1 LPDHG
6 ARAAIRPRDNVLVT
20 RPEPGASETADRL
33 RILDLVPVVAPLL
46 TIRWRQTRLPPSG
59 EIQAILATSGN
70 AVAALPLS
78 HHGVKLLTVGDAT
91 AERARTAGFASVHSA
106 DGDAHDLAALAAG
119 LLDPANGPVLLACG
133 SGHGKA
139 LADAL
144 RTHGFRVSRRIVY
157 ATEKAAMLPEA
168 AAAALRN
175 DRLRAALFFS
185 AETAHHFVRLT
196 KAAGLADRA
205 RGVQALAIGAAGGVA
220 LQDLPW
226 RDVLVA
232 ARPTQD
238 ELLAL
243 LK

>member
-1 LPDHG
+1 MSD
-6 ARAAIRPRDNVLVT
+6 RRRDNVLVT
-20 RPEPGASETADRL
+20 RPEPGASDTADRL
-33 RILDLVPVVAPLL
+33 SILDLVPVVAPLL
-46 TIRWRQTRLPPSG
+46 TIRGRQTRLPPSG
-59 EIQAILATSGN
+59 EIQAIQAILATSGN

-78 HHGVKLLTVGDAT
+78 HRGMPLLTVGDAT
-91 AERARTAGFASVHSA
+91 AERARAAGFARVHSA
-106 DGDAHDLAALAAG
+106 NGDALDLAALAAQM
-119 LLDPANGPVLLACG
+119 LSPSNGPVLLVCG
-133 SGHGKA
+133 RGQGKA

-144 RTHGFRVSRRIVY
+144 RAHGFRVARRIVY
-157 ATEKAAMLPEA
+157 AAEKVAALPEA

-175 DRLRAALFFS
+175 DMLRAALFFS

-196 KAAGLADRA
+196 TAAGLADRV
-205 RGVQALAIGAAGGVA
+205 RGVQALAIGAAAGVA
-220 LQDLPW
+220 LQELPW

>member
-1 LPDHG
+1 M
-6 ARAAIRPRDNVLVT
+6 RDNVLVT

-33 RILDLVPVVAPLL
+33 RILDLAPVVAPLL
-46 TIRWRQTRLPPSG
+46 MIRWRQTRLPPAG

-78 HHGVKLLTVGDAT
+78 HLGVMLLAVGDAT
-91 AERARTAGFASVHSA
+91 AERARAAGFTSVHSA
-106 DGDAHDLAALAAG
+106 NGDAHDLAALAAR
-119 LLDPANGPVLLACG
+119 LLDPANGPVLLVCG
-133 SGHGKA
+133 NGQGKA
-139 LADAL
+139 LAEAV
-144 RTHGFRVSRRIVY
+144 RAHGFRVPRRIVY
-157 ATEKAAMLPEA
+157 ATEKATALPEA

-175 DRLRAALFFS
+175 DLLRAALFFS
-185 AETAHHFVRLT
+185 AETARHFVRLT
-196 KAAGLADRA
+196 RAAGLADRV
-205 RGVQALAIGAAGGVA
+205 RGVQALAIGATAGVA

-226 RDVLVA
+226 RDILVA

>member
-1 LPDHG
+1 MSD
-6 ARAAIRPRDNVLVT
+6 RRRDNVLVT
-20 RPEPGASETADRL
+20 RPEPGASDTADRL
-33 RILDLVPVVAPLL
+33 SILDLVPVVAPLL
-46 TIRWRQTRLPPSG
+46 TIRGRQTRLPPSG

-78 HHGVKLLTVGDAT
+78 HRGMPLLTVGDAT
-91 AERARTAGFASVHSA
+91 AERARAAGFARVHSA
-106 DGDAHDLAALAAG
+106 NGDALDLAALAAQM
-119 LLDPANGPVLLACG
+119 LSPSNGPVLLVCG
-133 SGHGKA
+133 RGQGKA

-144 RTHGFRVSRRIVY
+144 RAHGFRVARRIVY
-157 ATEKAAMLPEA
+157 AAEKVAALPEA

-175 DRLRAALFFS
+175 DMLRAALFFS

-196 KAAGLADRA
+196 TAAGLADRV
-205 RGVQALAIGAAGGVA
+205 RGVQALAIGAAAGVA
-220 LQDLPW
+220 LQELPW

>member
-6 ARAAIRPRDNVLVT
+6 AVVSDRRRDNVLVT
-20 RPEPGASETADRL
+20 RPEPGASDTADRL
-33 RILDLVPVVAPLL
+33 SILDLVPVVAPLL
-46 TIRWRQTRLPPSG
+46 TIRGRQTRLPPSG

-78 HHGVKLLTVGDAT
+78 HRGMPLLTVGDAT
-91 AERARTAGFASVHSA
+91 AERARAAGFARVHSA
-106 DGDAHDLAALAAG
+106 NGDALDLAAQAAQM
-119 LLDPANGPVLLACG
+119 LSPSNGPVLLVCG
-133 SGHGKA
+133 RGQGKA

-144 RTHGFRVSRRIVY
+144 RAHGFRVARRIVY
-157 ATEKAAMLPEA
+157 AAEKVAALPEA

-175 DRLRAALFFS
+175 DMLRAALFFS

-196 KAAGLADRA
+196 TAAGLADRV
-205 RGVQALAIGAAGGVA
+205 RGVQALAIGAAAGVA
-220 LQDLPW
+220 LQELPW